1 MTGSKY
7 RQYCEIAIIAYF
19 EQVSTKSKITKQFM
33 YNWLQLAKIL
43 SKFYRK
49 EIKTAERDTTIISF
63 PLAMGRVL
71 TYELPDQKI

>member
-1 MTGSKY
+1 MAGSQY

-33 YNWLQLAKIL
+33 YNWLQLA
-43 SKFYRK
+43 
-49 EIKTAERDTTIISF
+49 ERDTTIISI